1 VSAGKLYTDTAV
13 YCLLCL
19 ATLLLLMW
27 PGDVGAQAPNQQVA
41 PSILPSSSPILPSPS
56 TVPPNG
62 QAVPPGPSIPP
73 SPSVVVPAQAPVVP
87 AQAPPPAEAI
97 PPAAAQAVQP
107 APEGQT
113 APAAVEPT
121 PATPGEGA
129 RPGAIPS
136 RRSPFPSRPIDP
148 ARAGVATASAGSGQ
162 VSFNFDDADV
172 YSVIQTIFGDVLRVN
187 YVVDPR
193 IKGRVTFR
201 SVAPVARD
209 QVLPLMEVILRLN
222 GIGMVEE
229 SGLYRIV
236 PISEISR
243 EPSPIGI
250 GRDPAKVPVTGKSVV
265 QVVPFLYMQSTEVVK
280 LLTPFLSANAV
291 LIDVP
296 KINQIIVVDTDASV
310 RRILQLI
317 DVFDSEKQKQ
327 QRAQVFVYHVQNGK
341 AKDIANLLQQIFLGA
356 RPAAAPS
363 PAPSRPST
371 PQTPQPPQAQP
382 PLPTQPQVQT
392 AAAGGQTLV
401 SDITRI
407 FSDETLNAIIILATP
422 EDYSTIKETI
432 AKLDLVPRQV
442 VIEGIVARVSLTG
455 NLSLGIA
462 YAIETQFKIGS
473 TTLEGL
479 LTVSGASLNV
489 DAAKPSGGGFT
500 FVGVDSGGRVRAFVN
515 ALAEEGRSKLLAAP
529 HILVSDN
536 REARIQVGQQVPLVT
551 SETYGTPG
559 VAPIQTVQ
567 YRDIGV
573 ILKVKPQ
580 VNEGGLVSLEVN
592 QEVSTYDTVTLGVAD
607 KTIILNKAEAS
618 TSLVVQ
624 DGQTIVI
631 GGLIREERSQSRAGV
646 PFLSKI
652 PILGYLFG
660 TTSDDASRQEII
672 ILLTPRVIKTIDQ
685 AKDMSSGY
693 VDRFEEA
700 TKGDVKRQ
708 DLIKERTD

>member
-1 VSAGKLYTDTAV
+1 
-13 YCLLCL
+13 
-19 ATLLLLMW
+19 M
-27 PGDVGAQAPNQQVA
+27 
-41 PSILPSSSPILPSPS
+41 
-56 TVPPNG
+56 
-62 QAVPPGPSIPP
+62 
-73 SPSVVVPAQAPVVP
+73 
-87 AQAPPPAEAI
+87 
-97 PPAAAQAVQP
+97 
-107 APEGQT
+107 
-113 APAAVEPT
+113 
-121 PATPGEGA
+121 
-129 RPGAIPS
+129 
-136 RRSPFPSRPIDP
+136 
-148 ARAGVATASAGSGQ
+148 
-162 VSFNFDDADV
+162 
-172 YSVIQTIFGDVLRVN
+172 RVN

-201 SVAPVARD
+201 SVAPVARE

-243 EPSPIGI
+243 EPAPIGF
-250 GRDPAKVPVTGKSVV
+250 GRDPAKVPVTGKSLV

-280 LLTPFLSANAV
+280 LLTPFLSSNAV
-291 LIDVP
+291 VIDVP
-296 KINQIIVVDTDASV
+296 KSNQIIIVDTDASV

-327 QRAQVFVYHVQNGK
+327 QRAQVFVYHVQNSK
-341 AKDIANLLQQIFLGA
+341 AKEIANLLQQIFLGA
-356 RPAAAPS
+356 RPAATGPS
-363 PAPSRPST
+363 PTPSRPTT
-371 PQTPQPPQAQP
+371 PQAQQPPQAQP
-382 PLPTQPQVQT
+382 QVQ
-392 AAAGGQTLV
+392 AVGAGGQTLV

-407 FSDETLNAIIILATP
+407 FSDEALNAVIVLATP

-442 VIEGIVARVSLTG
+442 VIEGVVARVSLTD
-455 NLSLGIA
+455 NLSLGVA
-462 YAIETQFKIGS
+462 YAIETQFQIGTS
-473 TTLEGL
+473 TLEGL
-479 LTVSGASLNV
+479 LAVSGGNLNV
-489 DAAKPSGGGFT
+489 DGSIPSGSGFT

-515 ALAEEGRSKLLAAP
+515 ALATEGRSKLLAAP

-592 QEVSTYDTVTLGVAD
+592 QEVSTFETVTLGVAD

-631 GGLIREERSQSRAGV
+631 GGLIREERSKSRSGV

-660 TTSDDASRQEII
+660 STSDDESRQEII
-672 ILLTPRVIKTIDQ
+672 ILLTPRVIKTIEQ
-685 AKDMSSGY
+685 AKDVSSGY

-700 TKGDVKRQ
+700 TKGDMKKQ
-708 DLIKERTD
+708 DLIKDRTKQE

>member
-1 VSAGKLYTDTAV
+1 MNVGKLQADMPARW
-13 YCLLCL
+13 LLWL
-19 ATLLLLMW
+19 AALLFLTVPIIVRAQA
-27 PGDVGAQAPNQQVA
+27 PGQVGAQAPGQQVA
-41 PSILPSSSPILPSPS
+41 PSA
-56 TVPPNG
+56 PPVDA
-62 QAVPPGPSIPP
+62 QTQTAP
-73 SPSVVVPAQAPVVP
+73 PAQ
-87 AQAPPPAEAI
+87 AI
-97 PPAAAQAVQP
+97 PPAATQAAPSAPGPTGEAAQPPAVPPQRP
-107 APEGQT
+107 A
-113 APAAVEPT
+113 VPT
-121 PATPGEGA
+121 KPTWTT
-129 RPGAIPS
+129 
-136 RRSPFPSRPIDP
+136 
-148 ARAGVATASAGSGQ
+148 RAGAATATAGSGQ

-172 YSVIQTIFGDVLRVN
+172 YTVIQTIFGDVLRVN

-201 SVAPVARD
+201 SVAPVARE

-243 EPSPIGI
+243 EPAPIGF
-250 GRDPAKVPVTGKSVV
+250 GRDPAKVPVTGKSLV

-280 LLTPFLSANAV
+280 LLTPFLSSNAV
-291 LIDVP
+291 VIDVP
-296 KINQIIVVDTDASV
+296 KSNQIIIVDTDASV

-327 QRAQVFVYHVQNGK
+327 QRAQVFVYHVQNSK
-341 AKDIANLLQQIFLGA
+341 AKEIANLLQQIFLGA
-356 RPAAAPS
+356 RPAATGPS
-363 PAPSRPST
+363 PTPSRPTT
-371 PQTPQPPQAQP
+371 PQAQQPPQAQP
-382 PLPTQPQVQT
+382 QVQ
-392 AAAGGQTLV
+392 AVGAGGQTLV

-407 FSDETLNAIIILATP
+407 FSDEALNAVIVLATP

-442 VIEGIVARVSLTG
+442 VIEGVVARVSLTD
-455 NLSLGIA
+455 NLSLGVA
-462 YAIETQFKIGS
+462 YAIETQFQIGTS
-473 TTLEGL
+473 TLEGL
-479 LTVSGASLNV
+479 LAVSGGNLNV
-489 DAAKPSGGGFT
+489 DGSIPSGSGFT

-515 ALAEEGRSKLLAAP
+515 ALATEGRSKLLAAP

-592 QEVSTYDTVTLGVAD
+592 QEVSTFETVTLGVAD

-631 GGLIREERSQSRAGV
+631 GGLIREERSKSRSGV

-660 TTSDDASRQEII
+660 STSDDESRQEII
-672 ILLTPRVIKTIDQ
+672 ILLTPRVIKTIEQ
-685 AKDMSSGY
+685 AKDVSSGY

-700 TKGDVKRQ
+700 TKGDMKKQ
-708 DLIKERTD
+708 DLIKDRTKQE

>member
-1 VSAGKLYTDTAV
+1 
-13 YCLLCL
+13 
-19 ATLLLLMW
+19 MR
-27 PGDVGAQAPNQQVA
+27 PG
-41 PSILPSSSPILPSPS
+41 
-56 TVPPNG
+56 
-62 QAVPPGPSIPP
+62 IP
-73 SPSVVVPAQAPVVP
+73 ARRAPVPLRP
-87 AQAPPPAEAI
+87 ADPS
-97 PPAAAQAVQP
+97 
-107 APEGQT
+107 
-113 APAAVEPT
+113 
-121 PATPGEGA
+121 A
-129 RPGAIPS
+129 RG
-136 RRSPFPSRPIDP
+136 
-148 ARAGVATASAGSGQ
+148 GVAAASAGSGQ
-162 VSFNFDDADV
+162 VSFNFDDADI

-201 SVAPVARD
+201 SVAPVARE

-222 GIGMVEE
+222 GIGLVEE
-229 SGLYRIV
+229 GALYRII
-236 PISEISR
+236 PISEIAR
-243 EPSPIGI
+243 EPSPVGI
-250 GRDPAKVPVTGKSVV
+250 GRDPAKIPVTGKSLV
-265 QVVPFLYMQSTEVVK
+265 QVIPVLYMQSTEVVK

-296 KINQIIVVDTDASV
+296 KSNQIIVVDTDASI

-356 RPAAAPS
+356 KPTTDRPS
-363 PAPSRPST
+363 PAATPATTRPAGT
-371 PQTPQPPQAQP
+371 PQAPQPQMPAP
-382 PLPTQPQVQT
+382 VQPQVQT

-407 FSDETLNAIIILATP
+407 FSDETLNAVIILATP
-422 EDYSTIKETI
+422 EDYNTIKETI
-432 AKLDLVPRQV
+432 TKLDLVPRQV
-442 VIEGIVARVSLTG
+442 VIEGIVARVALTG

-473 TTLEGL
+473 TTIEGL
-479 LTVSGASLNV
+479 MTVVGGSLNV
-489 DAAKPSGGGFT
+489 DTSKPSGGGFT

-536 REARIQVGQQVPLVT
+536 REARIQVGQQVPLIT

-580 VNEGGLVSLEVN
+580 VNESGLVSLEVN

-631 GGLIREERSQSRAGV
+631 GGLIREERSQSRSGV

-672 ILLTPRVIKTIDQ
+672 ILLTPRVIKTVDQ
-685 AKDMSSGY
+685 AKGMTSDY
-693 VDRFEEA
+693 VDRFEDA

-708 DLIKERTD
+708 DLIKDRTD